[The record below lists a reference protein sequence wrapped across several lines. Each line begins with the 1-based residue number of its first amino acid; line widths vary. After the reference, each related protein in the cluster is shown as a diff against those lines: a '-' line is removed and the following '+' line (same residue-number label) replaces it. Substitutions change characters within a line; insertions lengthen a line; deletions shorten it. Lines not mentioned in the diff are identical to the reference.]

1 MPGYGEPTRL
11 WRLVTCCS
19 HLYRGEIAVDK
30 DLAGQVADIAQRVVA
45 SGAIS
50 ANGHGNVSVRAP
62 GAEEM
67 YFTAG
72 PSLRDHPASMV
83 VRVGLDGT
91 LLEGDLP
98 PIQGAVVAMH
108 TAMYADD
115 PDVGCVLHTHSP
127 YATAYAVARCPIGC
141 WVEALAMFGLPDG
154 VPVAGYGPRG
164 SAEAVANIRAAVQP
178 GAPAVLLANHG
189 VLVFHRTP
197 ELAIL
202 VGSVVEEAARA
213 GVNAAGIGGPAEIP
227 ENMRAAA
234 LQRAMAFDRRGTV
247 RA

>member
-1 MPGYGEPTRL
+1 M
-11 WRLVTCCS
+11 
-19 HLYRGEIAVDK
+19 DK
-30 DLAGQVADIAQRVVA
+30 DLADQVVEIAQRVVA

-50 ANGHGNVSVRAP
+50 ANGHGNVSVRVA

-72 PSLRDHPASMV
+72 PSLRNHPVSAV

-91 LLEGDLP
+91 LLEGELP

-108 TAMYADD
+108 TAMYADHR
-115 PDVGCVLHTHSP
+115 DVGCVVHTHSP
-127 YATAYAVARCPIGC
+127 YATAYAVARRPIGC

-164 SAEAVANIRAAVQP
+164 SAEAIAHIRAAVLP
-178 GAPAVLLANHG
+178 GVPAVLLANHG

-202 VGSVVEEAARA
+202 VGGVVEEAAQ
-213 GVNAAGIGGPAEIP
+213 AGINASALGGPVEISP
-227 ENMRAAA
+227 DLRAAA
-234 LQRAMAFDRRGTV
+234 LQRAMTFDSQGTV

>member
-1 MPGYGEPTRL
+1 M
-11 WRLVTCCS
+11 
-19 HLYRGEIAVDK
+19 DK
-30 DLAGQVADIAQRVVA
+30 DLAGQVADIARRVVA

-50 ANGHGNVSVRAP
+50 ANGHGNVSVRVP
-62 GAEEM
+62 GAQEM

-72 PSLRDHPASMV
+72 PSLRDHPVSAV

-91 LLEGDLP
+91 LLEGELP

-108 TAMYADD
+108 TAMYADN

-127 YATAYAVARCPIGC
+127 YATAYAAARRPIGC
-141 WVEALAMFGLPDG
+141 WIEALAMFGLPDG

-164 SAEAVANIRAAVQP
+164 SAEAIAHIRAAVVP
-178 GAPAVLLANHG
+178 GVPAVLLANHG

-202 VGSVVEEAARA
+202 VGGVVEEAAQA
-213 GVNAAGIGGPAEIP
+213 GLNAAALGGPVEIEP
-227 ENMRAAA
+227 GLRAAA
-234 LQRAMAFDRRGTV
+234 LQRAMSFDSQGTV

>member
-1 MPGYGEPTRL
+1 M
-11 WRLVTCCS
+11 
-19 HLYRGEIAVDK
+19 DK
-30 DLAGQVADIAQRVVA
+30 DLADQVVDIAQRVVA

-50 ANGHGNVSVRAP
+50 ANGHGNVSVRVP

-72 PSLRDHPASMV
+72 PSLRNHPASAV

-91 LLEGDLP
+91 LLEGELP

-108 TAMYADD
+108 TAMYADQ

-127 YATAYAVARCPIGC
+127 YATAYAVAHRPIGC
-141 WVEALAMFGLPDG
+141 WVEALAMFGLASG

-164 SAEAVANIRAAVQP
+164 SEQAIASIRASVTS
-178 GAPAVLLANHG
+178 GVPAVLLANHG

-202 VGSVVEEAARA
+202 VGGVVEEAAQA
-213 GVNAAGIGGPAEIP
+213 GINAAGLGGPVEIP
-227 ENMRAAA
+227 AELRAAA
-234 LQRAMAFDRRGTV
+234 LQRAMSFDSRGTV
-247 RA
+247 HA

>member
-1 MPGYGEPTRL
+1 M
-11 WRLVTCCS
+11 
-19 HLYRGEIAVDK
+19 DK
-30 DLAGQVADIAQRVVA
+30 GLAAQVADIAQRVVA

-50 ANGHGNVSVRAP
+50 ANGHGNISVRVP

-108 TAMYADD
+108 TAMFADN
-115 PDVGCVLHTHSP
+115 PEVGCVLHTHSP
-127 YATAYAVARCPIGC
+127 YATAYAIARRPIGC
-141 WVEALAMFGLPDG
+141 WVEALAMFGLPGG

-164 SAEAVANIRAAVQP
+164 SDEAIASIRAAVTP
-178 GAPAVLLANHG
+178 GGPAVLLANHG
-189 VLVFHRTP
+189 VLIFHRTP
-197 ELAIL
+197 DLAIL
-202 VGSVVEEAARA
+202 VGSVVEEAAQ
-213 GVNAAGIGGPAEIP
+213 AGINASGLGGPAEIP
-227 ENMRAAA
+227 QNLRAAA
-234 LQRAMAFDRRGTV
+234 LQRAMTFDSRGTV
-247 RA
+247 HA